1 MTRSIANFPGVEQGF
16 LTESK
21 PGRAWARRLLMSKLK
36 EFPKGK
42 ILWLE
47 NGEQL
52 ELGTAEGP
60 PSVTLT
66 VHDDRVYPKVLFGG
80 AVGAAE
86 AYMAGLWSTDDL
98 TATLRLFLENRQIL
112 LSLDRGLG
120 RVVAP
125 ISAFVHFLRANT
137 RKGSRQNIA
146 AHYDLSNEFF
156 ELFLDPW
163 MMYSSAI
170 FEHEHQDLDEAAVA
184 KMDRLCRKLKLG
196 PEDHLLEIG
205 TGWGGFAVYAAKNYG
220 CRVTTTTIS
229 KRQFT
234 KAQER
239 IAAHGL
245 EDRIEVLLKDY
256 RDLEGRFDKLVSI
269 EMVEAV
275 GHENLPTYLEACSDL
290 LRPGGLFALQGITMA
305 DRLFSR
311 YRRSVDFIQLYIF
324 PGSHLLSVGSLVEG
338 LTRSTDLQ
346 LVHLEDIGPHYA
358 LTLRAWRQR
367 FLRRLDEV
375 RALGFSDRFIRM
387 WEYYLCYCEAGFL
400 ERTIG
405 DLQVVMA
412 KPENRSPAILGRLA

>member
-1 MTRSIANFPGVEQGF
+1 MTRSIANFPGIEQGL

-36 EFPKGK
+36 DLPKGK
-42 ILWLE
+42 VLWLE
-47 NGEQL
+47 GGEEV
-52 ELGTAEGP
+52 ELGNTAGP
-60 PSVTLT
+60 PSVTIT

-86 AYMAGLWSTDDL
+86 AYMAGLWSADDL
-98 TATLRLFLENRQIL
+98 TATLRLFLENREVM
-112 LSLDRGLG
+112 LSLNRGLG
-120 RVVAP
+120 KAIAP
-125 ISAFVHFLRANT
+125 ISAVAHFFRANT

-170 FEHEHQDLDEAAVA
+170 FEHDDQGLDEAAVV
-184 KMDRLCRKLKLG
+184 KMDRLCRKLELG
-196 PEDHLLEIG
+196 PADHLLEIG
-205 TGWGGFAVYAAKNYG
+205 TGWGGFAVYAAENYG

-229 KRQFT
+229 RRQFE

-239 IAAHGL
+239 VAAHHL
-245 EDRIEVLLKDY
+245 QDRVEVLLKDY
-256 RDLEGRFDKLVSI
+256 RDLEGQYDKLVSI

-275 GHENLPTYLEACSDL
+275 GHEHLPTYLKVCSDR

-305 DRLFSR
+305 DRLFGS

-324 PGSHLLSVGSLVEG
+324 PGSHLLSVDSLVNA

-346 LVHLEDIGPHYA
+346 LRHLEDIGPHYA
-358 LTLRAWRQR
+358 RTLRQWRHR
-367 FLRRLDEV
+367 FLGRVDEV
-375 RALGFSDRFIRM
+375 RALGFSDRFVRM

-412 KPENRSPAILGRLA
+412 KPENRSAALLGRLT